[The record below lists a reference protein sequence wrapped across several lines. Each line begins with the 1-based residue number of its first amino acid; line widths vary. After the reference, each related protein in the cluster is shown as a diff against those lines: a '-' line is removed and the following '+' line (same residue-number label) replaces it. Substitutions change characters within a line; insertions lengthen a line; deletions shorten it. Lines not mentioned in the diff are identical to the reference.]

1 MTNNLFQKL
10 LIILFVCVGLNAKA
24 AKVDTVLTHSDI
36 MKKDIK
42 AVVILPAEYSK
53 NKHYPVV
60 YLLHGFSGN
69 YADWITKDAAV
80 KDLADQYHCIIVCPD
95 GAFASWYIDSP
106 INSYWMYD
114 TYVSKELV
122 SYVDSHFSTIKD
134 RSGRAITGLSMGGH
148 GALYLAI
155 RHQDTYGAV
164 GSMSGGVDLKPF
176 AKQFAINQILGNYE
190 DSPKSWADHS
200 VVGMVGLL
208 KPGVLKITFDCGA
221 DDFFIGVN
229 NALHDEMLKA
239 KIAHDY
245 TVRPGA
251 HTWEYWSNSLN
262 YQMLYFRRFFDKL
275 N

>member
-1 MTNNLFQKL
+1 MTNNLFRKL
-10 LIILFVCVGLNAKA
+10 LIILLVCVGLNAKA
-24 AKVDTVLTHSDI
+24 AKVDTVLTHSNI

-53 NKHYPVV
+53 KVHYPVV

-69 YADWITKDAAV
+69 YADWITKNAAV

-106 INSYWMYD
+106 VNSYWMYD

-155 RHQDTYGAV
+155 KHQDTYGAV

-190 DSPKSWADHS
+190 DDPKSWADHS
-200 VVGMVGLL
+200 VVGMVGQL

-229 NALHDEMLKA
+229 NTLHDELLKA

>member
-1 MTNNLFQKL
+1 MTNTLFRKL
-10 LIILFVCVGLNAKA
+10 LIILLVFIGVNAKA
-24 AKVDTVLTHSDI
+24 SKVDTVLTHSDI

-53 NKHYPVV
+53 KVHYPVV

-80 KDLADQYHCIIVCPD
+80 KTLADQYHCIIVCPD

-106 INSYWMYD
+106 VNSYWMYD

-155 RHQDTYGAV
+155 KHQDIYGAV

-190 DSPKSWADHS
+190 DNPKSWADHS
-200 VVGMVGLL
+200 VVGMVGQL
-208 KPGVLKITFDCGA
+208 KPGVLNITFDCGA

-229 NALHDEMLKA
+229 NTLHDELLKA
-239 KIAHDY
+239 KIPHDY

-262 YQMLYFRRFFDKL
+262 YQMLYFRRYFDKL

>member
-1 MTNNLFQKL
+1 
-10 LIILFVCVGLNAKA
+10 
-24 AKVDTVLTHSDI
+24 
-36 MKKDIK
+36 
-42 AVVILPAEYSK
+42 
-53 NKHYPVV
+53 
-60 YLLHGFSGN
+60 
-69 YADWITKDAAV
+69 
-80 KDLADQYHCIIVCPD
+80 
-95 GAFASWYIDSP
+95 
-106 INSYWMYD
+106 
-114 TYVSKELV
+114 
-122 SYVDSHFSTIKD
+122 
-134 RSGRAITGLSMGGH
+134 MGGH

-155 RHQDTYGAV
+155 KHQETYGAV

-190 DSPKSWADHS
+190 DDPKSWADHS

-208 KPGVLKITFDCGA
+208 KPGVLKITVDCGA